1 MFSENWVELGEAT
14 FSESQRWGRIA
25 KSWPWALCFRSFRW
39 VSHLTQ
45 GPPLWKTSSLTKITC
60 SMMCGWSAQLIQTAS
75 HRHPLNGVPNKMLA
89 HLPLGVQWVTPHARP
104 YSPNSHGH
112 RESKGIFRCW
122 KQNVVSSSTGCPEGQ
137 PSCKTA
143 FSSLTWASRVWRH
156 FQVLERTLLLEN
168 CLFSAKNNKQWKVIL
183 KCDSWAFLFISARPF
198 IHLNTSIGNTSSS

>member
-25 KSWPWALCFRSFRW
+25 KSWPWALCFSSFRW

-112 RESKGIFRCW
+112 RESEGISRCW
-122 KQNVVSSSTGCPEGQ
+122 KELYCLKPVSFLP
-137 PSCKTA
+137 
-143 FSSLTWASRVWRH
+143 
-156 FQVLERTLLLEN
+156 
-168 CLFSAKNNKQWKVIL
+168 KNNKQWKAIL

-198 IHLNTSIGNTSSS
+198 IRLNTSIGNTSSS